1 MAWMRAREARNPREK
16 NCNKRHQIESPK
28 RAPQE
33 IAQGRLPHSNNGSTI
48 EFLRSQSLLYMV
60 TGAAHRPYGGKQPR
74 SKRGVA
80 AMMSA
85 PRKRARKARPAGPLS
100 PVKRAHGGKA
110 TSSVGLARSMDRNYK
125 RFVMFENRA
134 RYLAD
139 PEHHGVLRGDLD
151 GDQDL
156 LQRRS

>member
-1 MAWMRAREARNPREK
+1 
-16 NCNKRHQIESPK
+16 
-28 RAPQE
+28 
-33 IAQGRLPHSNNGSTI
+33 
-48 EFLRSQSLLYMV
+48 MV
-60 TGAAHRPYGGKQPR
+60 TGAAHRPSALWRQT
-74 SKRGVA
+74 A
-80 AMMSA
+80 ALEKGSSGHDECA
-85 PRKRARKARPAGPLS
+85 AEEGAKGAACGPFISGS

-156 LQRRS
+156 LQEELDLMRKRIVRCHWNGFGLSRTR